1 MRDARLTA
9 LHSVVFQMQL
19 ILPLAGSSPCRL
31 YCSVIAVA
39 VAVAVVDAVL
49 LNLPSA
55 LPCGRRDGPGTVA
68 YEDQQCQFE
77 EKDPVLQRS
86 SSALADQLEGSERI
100 QHNGCRPARPLGA
113 IFSSG
118 SATDMFDSGGAAC
131 IRTRQS
137 HFSRPQSGS
146 RQKRYCPCCGFWQRV
161 RTCTTSSSHW
171 KAPSSAG
178 CTAVK
183 T

>member
-1 MRDARLTA
+1 MGRCTADSAAQRSVPDAA
-9 LHSVVFQMQL
+9 D
-19 ILPLAGSSPCRL
+19 PSPCRFL
-31 YCSVIAVA
+31 SLSSVLFSYRRCRCRCRCRCCAA
-39 VAVAVVDAVL
+39 EL
-49 LNLPSA
+49 A
-55 LPCGRRDGPGTVA
+55 LRSTLRTQRRAGDGRVRGPTMPIRG
-68 YEDQQCQFE
+68 EGSR
-77 EKDPVLQRS
+77 RS
-86 SSALADQLEGSERI
+86 SSALADQFEGSERI